1 MCIILSCCCLLKY
14 LTLSS
19 SQVRSTTVD
28 RWATSA
34 KLFKLQPDTQ
44 YEICVV
50 GIGTRGHNTPPAGDL
65 VKSLSSTS
73 YYYSSNHSGKE
84 SPSPR
89 PYNERNALETL
100 LGNNV
105 TSKCQ
110 EVVTLDTELR
120 LISEGLEIASI
131 NYIKSLLSRRLG
143 LIVGCFLGIIVF
155 IVLASV
161 LSWLKI
167 KKRRVLEETK
177 RMQPMPPD
185 FISYRHF
192 SIPNEEHNRIL
203 QTGVDIGQSV
213 GATQSRGAHIPHR
226 NHQGNAVVASGRPSY
241 ISRNELST
249 PLMTSTASG
258 TDDGETRIG
267 SKSS

>member
-1 MCIILSCCCLLKY
+1 M
-14 LTLSS
+14 
-19 SQVRSTTVD
+19 
-28 RWATSA
+28 
-34 KLFKLQPDTQ
+34 
-44 YEICVV
+44 V
-50 GIGTRGHNTPPAGDL
+50 GIGTWGHTTPLAGDL
-65 VKSLSSTS
+65 VKSLGSTS
-73 YYYSSNHSGKE
+73 YYYSPDTSAGGAKGAFGGQRTS
-84 SPSPR
+84 
-89 PYNERNALETL
+89 ERTALEAL
-100 LGNNV
+100 LSNNV

-110 EVVTLDTELR
+110 EVVTLDTEAR
-120 LISEGLEIASI
+120 LMAEELEIASM
-131 NYIKSLLSRRLG
+131 NFIKSLLSRRLG
-143 LIVGCFLGIIVF
+143 LIVGCCLGIIVF

-213 GATQSRGAHIPHR
+213 GGTLSRGGGGGHS
-226 NHQGNAVVASGRPSY
+226 HQHHHHSHGGGGGGNAAAGAAGRASY

-249 PLMTSTASG
+249 PLMTSTANG
-258 TDDGETRIG
+258 TSDDDGVGAGGGETRPG
-267 SKSS
+267 TKSS